1 MRSKICGIKDSKTLK
16 YLTNH
21 NHSPSYIG
29 FIINYPKSRRFI
41 EFKNIENLIKIKR
54 KKSKYVAV
62 MVKPDIKFLNSIKSF
77 NFDYYQLYGVGP
89 KKTNFI
95 KKKYNKKII
104 SAITIEKFKDVRKY
118 KHYMN
123 ISEIIL
129 FDSKGYEKSMG
140 FDHSFLKNIPNNFTK
155 MLAGNIRYNDK
166 LDKFKKITDIIDL
179 SGSLETSGVK
189 DVKKI
194 DIFLQNIK
202 KLNDET

>member
-1 MRSKICGIKDSKTLK
+1 
-16 YLTNH
+16 
-21 NHSPSYIG
+21 
-29 FIINYPKSRRFI
+29 
-41 EFKNIENLIKIKR
+41 
-54 KKSKYVAV
+54 
-62 MVKPDIKFLNSIKSF
+62 
-77 NFDYYQLYGVGP
+77 
-89 KKTNFI
+89 
-95 KKKYNKKII
+95 
-104 SAITIEKFKDVRKY
+104 
-118 KHYMN
+118 MN